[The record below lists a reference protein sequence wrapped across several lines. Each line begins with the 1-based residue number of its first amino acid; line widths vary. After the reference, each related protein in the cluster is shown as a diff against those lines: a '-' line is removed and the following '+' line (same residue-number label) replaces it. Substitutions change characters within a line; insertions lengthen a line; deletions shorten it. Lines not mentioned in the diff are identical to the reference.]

1 MRRFEIIDGSR
12 RGGRPC
18 AWLIC
23 HEREERFEIELA
35 GNATACDVPAM
46 LMPFVQKGQRTIG
59 HDWAIRW
66 VRERIVPPS
75 RQNLGQVLRANG
87 MSVYDELQLI
97 ISSQGRCSQDDF
109 FIREVADEPVQ
120 RGPAVRLGRELSALR
135 AEHGLTQRAL
145 SDITGVDQAVISRIE
160 NGRENPSVSLLSEL
174 CHALGA
180 ELRLVKREG

>member
-23 HEREERFEIELA
+23 HEPEERFEIELA
-35 GNATACDVPAM
+35 RHATAGDVPAM
-46 LMPFVQKGQRTIG
+46 LMPFAQKGQRTIG

-66 VRERIVPPS
+66 VQERIVPPS

-109 FIREVADEPVQ
+109 YIREVAGESVQREPV
-120 RGPAVRLGRELSALR
+120 ARLGRELSALR
-135 AEHGLTQRAL
+135 VERGMTQKAL

-174 CHALGA
+174 GHALGA
-180 ELRLVKREG
+180 ELRLIRREG